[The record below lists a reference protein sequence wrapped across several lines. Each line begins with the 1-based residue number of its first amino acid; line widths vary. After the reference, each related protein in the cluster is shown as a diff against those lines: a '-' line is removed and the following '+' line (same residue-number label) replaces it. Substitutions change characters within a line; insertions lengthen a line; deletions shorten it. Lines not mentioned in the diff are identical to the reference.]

1 MLKRTFAAF
10 MLLTA
15 LLVTSTIA
23 QAGDVYVRGYYR
35 SSGTY
40 VPSHYRS
47 SADGY
52 FYNNYSAYP
61 NINPYTG
68 STGTRHT
75 PSYGSYSSPYRSLWG
90 W

>member
-1 MLKRTFAAF
+1 MLKKTVAC
-10 MLLTA
+10 LA
-15 LLVTSTIA
+15 LLAASFAIVAPASA
-23 QAGDVYVRGYYR
+23 DVYVPGYFR
-35 SSGTY
+35 SSGAY

-52 FYNNYSAYP
+52 FYNNWSTKP

-68 STGTRHT
+68 SMGTRIT
-75 PSYGSYSSPYRSLWG
+75 PPSSSFRSIWG